1 MEISAEQLN
10 RLKDGEYTVYDI
22 RSETDRA
29 YGFIPGSV
37 HITAEELC
45 ENPPTDRD
53 KKIIIYCAHG
63 IFSID
68 VADSLCE
75 QGYEAYSLEGGYLAW
90 MRLDIKNRQ
99 DCELCQKVEQSLRK
113 KVPRFDNESVYK
125 GAQALQARKRW
136 RQSGGLHLGRQG
148 LNAHG

>member
-10 RLKDGEYTVYDI
+10 RLKDGEYTVCDI

-68 VADSLCE
+68 VADRLCE
-75 QGYEAYSLEGGYLAW
+75 IAALETVCLIALLAESASRA
-90 MRLDIKNRQ
+90 MRHTVSRAAISHGCALI
-99 DCELCQKVEQSLRK
+99 LRIG
-113 KVPRFDNESVYK
+113 RTASC
-125 GAQALQARKRW
+125 AKRLS
-136 RQSGGLHLGRQG
+136 RV
-148 LNAHG
+148 

>member
-45 ENPPTDRD
+45 EIRRRTKTR
-53 KKIIIYCAHG
+53 
-63 IFSID
+63 
-68 VADSLCE
+68 
-75 QGYEAYSLEGGYLAW
+75 
-90 MRLDIKNRQ
+90 R
-99 DCELCQKVEQSLRK
+99 
-113 KVPRFDNESVYK
+113 
-125 GAQALQARKRW
+125 
-136 RQSGGLHLGRQG
+136 
-148 LNAHG
+148 

>member
-22 RSETDRA
+22 RNETDRA

-68 VADSLCE
+68 IADRLCE

-99 DCELCQKVEQSLRK
+99 NGELCQKVEQSLRK
-113 KVPRFDNESVYK
+113 SSAFR
-125 GAQALQARKRW
+125 
-136 RQSGGLHLGRQG
+136 
-148 LNAHG
+148 